1 MSSVFGMSTP
11 FQIGHIIVVLV
22 TVHVVY
28 TGQLVRILNECF
40 SNQPVC
46 HSIPVVPVFPQT
58 HKFIFV
64 WITPSIQDL
73 GGKVFSIHRD
83 PFAGSHGTVR

>member
-1 MSSVFGMSTP
+1 MSSVFRMSTP

-28 TGQLVRILNECF
+28 TGQIARIGNECF

-46 HSIPVVPVFPQT
+46 HSVPVVSVFPQT
-58 HKFIFV
+58 HKFISV
-64 WITPSIQDL
+64 WIIPTIQDL
-73 GGKVFSIHRD
+73 GGKVLSIHRD
-83 PFAGSHGTVR
+83 PFAGSHVTVG